1 MATVNPPYLSL
12 LKQKMSRDPYA
23 VYITLA
29 TVENGPR
36 GGVVPRARTVVFEG
50 FLRDEADRL
59 GIALKCSADS
69 NKISKRVS
77 DEVEICWWMDAA
89 RTQFRFRGQMVFDTR
104 VDSANRVQ
112 TWRHLSAGDRAQFFY
127 PPDKVATSHSDEPF
141 VEQSAR
147 FQASAGD
154 VADNFVLGLLVPLE
168 VDVLDLNDCS
178 RKYWRR
184 ESVDKDDWSETSGF
198 APPVVSF
205 DALVE

>member
-23 VYITLA
+23 MYITLA

-36 GGVVPRARTVVFEG
+36 GDVVPRARTVVFEG
-50 FLRDEADRL
+50 LVRDECDRL
-59 GIALKCSADS
+59 GITIKCSADS

-104 VDSANRVQ
+104 ADSANRVQ
-112 TWRHLSAGDRAQFFY
+112 TWRHLSVGDRAQFFY
-127 PPDKVATSHSDEPF
+127 PPDKIATSHADDPF
-141 VEQSAR
+141 VQ
-147 FQASAGD
+147 
-154 VADNFVLGLLVPLE
+154 PLE